1 MIGKKLNLL
10 LKEITISQAK
20 ILLYK
25 CTLSNDKRFQILK
38 SLISIRQIDE
48 DEINDFIQKQINLN
62 WKFVSEKENQ
72 LKWRRLN
79 HFITEQIELVI
90 IESYLEKNPA
100 SKHSILANA
109 LEKNGNIQLVKNY
122 YQSVYKSAIIENNS
136 TLQIHI

>member
-10 LKEITISQAK
+10 LKELTTSQAK

-48 DEINDFIQKQINLN
+48 NEINDFLQNQINLN

-90 IESYLEKNPA
+90 IESY
-100 SKHSILANA
+100 
-109 LEKNGNIQLVKNY
+109 
-122 YQSVYKSAIIENNS
+122 
-136 TLQIHI
+136 

>member
-10 LKEITISQAK
+10 LKELTTSQAK

-48 DEINDFIQKQINLN
+48 IEINDFLQKQINLN

-79 HFITEQIELVI
+79 HFIT
-90 IESYLEKNPA
+90 
-100 SKHSILANA
+100 
-109 LEKNGNIQLVKNY
+109 
-122 YQSVYKSAIIENNS
+122 
-136 TLQIHI
+136 